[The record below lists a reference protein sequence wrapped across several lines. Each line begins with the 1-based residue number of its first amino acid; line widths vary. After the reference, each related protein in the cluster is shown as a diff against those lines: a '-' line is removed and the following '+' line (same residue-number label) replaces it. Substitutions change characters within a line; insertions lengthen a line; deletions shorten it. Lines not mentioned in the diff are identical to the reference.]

1 MNIIIADDHPLFR
14 SGVRN
19 LLRTTED
26 LIVAGEA
33 SSGDEALELAAKLDP
48 DLILMDIR
56 MPGIN
61 GIEATRLIKEK
72 HPRTEVLILTM
83 FRDDQSVFTAMR
95 AGAKGYVLKDA
106 DETELLQSI
115 RIVGG
120 GGAVFGSD
128 IAGRMIHYFS
138 ASQAKEPSVHPALS
152 ELTKREMEILE
163 HIAEGYTNAHISAKL
178 HISAKTVA
186 NNVSTLLNKLQ
197 VVDRH
202 EARRLLQQARESTEL
217 PDN

>member
-138 ASQAKEPSVHPALS
+138 ASQSKEPAGHPALS

-163 HIAEGYTNAHISAKL
+163 YIAEGYTNAQISAKL